1 MTRTAAQIIEE
12 KGGSAAFAKACGVEP
27 SAVRMMKHRNKLPRS
42 AWPEIMTAFPDLTL
56 EVLKATEAATAPA
69 RDEAA

>member
-1 MTRTAAQIIEE
+1 MAQNTAQIIES
-12 KGGSAAFAKACGVEP
+12 KGGSAAFAKACGLEP

-56 EVLKATEAATAPA
+56 DVLRASEAAAPPA
-69 RDEAA
+69 RDKAA